1 MPGFYIGKKVGRVHV
16 DLQRFDDVKAARAYL
31 AENKDALAQQLEK
44 IKEVPAHRR
53 ATNTPRVG
61 IDHRDGGDVS
71 AEQFADAF
79 GFRGVQ
85 FGNYVEGGRRQGDLN
100 EAYDA
105 LMDLAGV
112 IGVPARALSLNGELG
127 LAFGARGTGGKNAA
141 LAHYE
146 PGQVV
151 INLTKAR
158 GAGSLAHEWWHG
170 LDNYFRGAA
179 RDRLCL

>member
-1 MPGFYIGKKVGRVHV
+1 M
-16 DLQRFDDVKAARAYL
+16 
-31 AENKDALAQQLEK
+31 
-44 IKEVPAHRR
+44 
-53 ATNTPRVG
+53 
-61 IDHRDGGDVS
+61 
-71 AEQFADAF
+71 
-79 GFRGVQ
+79 Q

-179 RDRLCL
+179 RRSPMPLSRGGRPPGSGRPWPRPSAP

>member
-1 MPGFYIGKKVGRVHV
+1 M
-16 DLQRFDDVKAARAYL
+16 
-31 AENKDALAQQLEK
+31 
-44 IKEVPAHRR
+44 PAHRR

-112 IGVPARALSLNGELG
+112 IGVPARALSLNGEL
-127 LAFGARGTGGKNAA
+127 AFERAHGRQERRAGA
-141 LAHYE
+141 LS
-146 PGQVV
+146 P
-151 INLTKAR
+151 AR
-158 GAGSLAHEWWHG
+158 S
-170 LDNYFRGAA
+170 
-179 RDRLCL
+179 

>member
-1 MPGFYIGKKVGRVHV
+1 M
-16 DLQRFDDVKAARAYL
+16 
-31 AENKDALAQQLEK
+31 
-44 IKEVPAHRR
+44 
-53 ATNTPRVG
+53 
-61 IDHRDGGDVS
+61 S

-146 PGQVV
+146 P
-151 INLTKAR
+151 
-158 GAGSLAHEWWHG
+158 AGS
-170 LDNYFRGAA
+170 
-179 RDRLCL
+179 